1 MLGLI
6 GSLAAIS
13 EQAQIIVAHAM
24 YFGLMFTVALSI
36 GFQYGKAG
44 VPNLGCA
51 VSVLVGGS
59 TVSAITSRVAFKL
72 VEMAGVDL
80 LPYSSTYDWVY
91 NNERNV
97 KVLVDGY
104 LRTDPALCVAL
115 LLFTLAVSM
124 VLGAAVG
131 WVISAPAIR
140 LKAPFLIIALLT
152 MSDAVSIVSRKLV
165 TISGGTL
172 GVYVPDVLAFYP
184 GDRTIIMAILSLLA
198 GLAVFL
204 VYRTM
209 LDSPYGRLMVAVREN
224 EAAARSVGKNVVGVR
239 RNVFML
245 GSGIIAVAGALHAFY
260 FSYVVQA
267 NYGLYYWTYWPLLM
281 VVIGGSGNCAGA
293 LLGTA
298 LVMALRYSI
307 TAYRYALYEFL
318 FFPTAYLDSLLLG
331 ALMII
336 FLIFRPQGLIPER
349 PHRALGKKYRELLS
363 EE

>member
-1 MLGLI
+1 M
-6 GSLAAIS
+6 AAIS
-13 EQAQIIVAHAM
+13 EQARIIVDHAM
-24 YFGLMFTVALSI
+24 YFGLFFTVALSL

-51 VSVLVGGS
+51 VSALAGGS

-80 LPYSSTYDWVY
+80 LPYSSAYDWVY
-91 NNERNV
+91 NNEQNV

-104 LRTDPALCVAL
+104 LRTTPALCVAL
-115 LLFTLAVSM
+115 LLFTLIVSM
-124 VLGAAVG
+124 VIGAAVG

-140 LKAPFLIIALLT
+140 LKAPFLMIALLT
-152 MSDAVSIVSRKLV
+152 MTDAVSILSRKLV
-165 TISGGTL
+165 AISGGSL
-172 GVYVPDVLAFYP
+172 GVFVPDVLAFYP
-184 GDRTIIMAILSLLA
+184 GDRTIIMAILSLLV
-198 GLAVFL
+198 GLTVFL

-224 EAAARSVGKNVVGVR
+224 EAAALSVGKNMVGVR
-239 RNVFML
+239 RNIFML
-245 GSGIIAVAGALHAFY
+245 GSGIIAVAGALNAFY

-281 VVIGGSGNCAGA
+281 VIIGGSGNCAGA

-298 LVMALRYSI
+298 LIMALRYSF
-307 TAYRYALYEFL
+307 TAYRYVLYEFI
-318 FFPTAYLDSLLLG
+318 FFPITYLESLLLG

-336 FLIFRPQGLIPER
+336 FLILRPQGLIPER
-349 PHRALGKKYRELLS
+349 PHRIIGMKYRELLS

>member
-13 EQAQIIVAHAM
+13 EQAQIIVARAM
-24 YFGLMFTVALSI
+24 FFGFMFTVALSI

-59 TVSAITSRVAFKL
+59 TVSAITSRLAFKL

-91 NNERNV
+91 NNEHNV

-184 GDRTIIMAILSLLA
+184 GDRT
-198 GLAVFL
+198 
-204 VYRTM
+204 T
-209 LDSPYGRLMVAVREN
+209 
-224 EAAARSVGKNVVGVR
+224 ARSVGKNVVGVR
-239 RNVFML
+239 RNVFMF
-245 GSGIIAVAGALHAFY
+245 GSGIIAMAGALQAFY
-260 FSYVVQA
+260 FSYVVHA

-318 FFPTAYLDSLLLG
+318 FFPVAYLDSLLLG

-349 PHRALGKKYRELLS
+349 PHRVLGMKYRELLS